1 MWKFQLKSW
10 NRITNPYIEPEI
22 IYFRY
27 VWLNFDGCDQIL
39 HTGFLRKI
47 RHNIKQFE
55 SGKFLSHN
63 FLQLGFTSYKTEQ
76 PLQGME
82 LQEKEAH
89 KG

>member
-1 MWKFQLKSW
+1 MVRENFNW
-10 NRITNPYIEPEI
+10 NREIELQILILNPEI

-55 SGKFLSHN
+55 SGKFLTHN
-63 FLQLGFTSYKTEQ
+63 FF
-76 PLQGME
+76 
-82 LQEKEAH
+82 
-89 KG
+89 